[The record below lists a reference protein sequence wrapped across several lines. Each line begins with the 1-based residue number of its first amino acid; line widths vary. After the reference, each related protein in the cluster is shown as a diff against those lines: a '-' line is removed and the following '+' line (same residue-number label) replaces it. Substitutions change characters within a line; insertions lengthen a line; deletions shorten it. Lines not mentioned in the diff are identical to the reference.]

1 MNDKIF
7 GKIERHIDS
16 WIGELSWKFPC
27 SGTETIRFTF
37 RAKETGPTDEER
49 ALFLELTNR
58 YEELWPAI
66 ALKLVELNPMIKS
79 ASELQNFLRP
89 RILLFIPGIVGK
101 DFYDFTLGYEFEKDE
116 SSETGYFVS
125 FVDWNI
131 VSALKA
137 L

>member
-1 MNDKIF
+1 MNDKIL
-7 GKIERHIDS
+7 GKIEHHIDS
-16 WIGELSWKFPC
+16 WIGEMSWKFAC
-27 SGTETIRFTF
+27 SGTETMRFTF
-37 RAKETGPTDEER
+37 RAKETGPTDEQR
-49 ALFLELTNR
+49 DLFLELTNR

-79 ASELQNFLRP
+79 ASELQDILYP

-101 DFYDFTLGYEFEKDE
+101 DFYDFTLGYEFKEDE

-125 FVDWNI
+125 FVAWDI

>member
-1 MNDKIF
+1 MNENIL
-7 GKIERHIDS
+7 GNIERHIDS
-16 WIGELSWKFPC
+16 WIGEISWKFPC
-27 SGTETIRFTF
+27 SGTETIRFDF
-37 RAKETGPTDEER
+37 RAKETGPTDEQR
-49 ALFLELTNR
+49 LLFLELTNR

-79 ASELQNFLRP
+79 ASELKDILCP
-89 RILLFIPGIVGK
+89 RILLFFPGIVGM
-101 DFYDFTLGYEFEKDE
+101 DFYDFTLGYEFKEDE

>member
-1 MNDKIF
+1 LE
-7 GKIERHIDS
+7 KIEHHIDS
-16 WIGELSWKFPC
+16 WIGEISWKFPC

-37 RAKETGPTDEER
+37 RAKETGPTDEQR

-58 YEELWPAI
+58 YKELWPAI
-66 ALKLVELNPMIKS
+66 ALKLVELDPIIKS
-79 ASELQNFLRP
+79 TSELQDILYP
-89 RILLFIPGIVGK
+89 RILLFIPGIAGK
-101 DFYDFTLGYEFEKDE
+101 DFYDFTLGYEFKEDE

-125 FVDWNI
+125 FVAWNI